1 MIDLK
6 IDLKIDL
13 IIDSIIDLIVQ
24 SLHSS
29 ARDRDLDDWLR
40 QSLLRNCVMP
50 PMPPRRR
57 KYNIDVVE
65 EEKPNS
71 KRLKNSIMSSDRY

>member
-1 MIDLK
+1 
-6 IDLKIDL
+6 
-13 IIDSIIDLIVQ
+13 
-24 SLHSS
+24 
-29 ARDRDLDDWLR
+29 
-40 QSLLRNCVMP
+40 MP

>member
-1 MIDLK
+1 MYSL
-6 IDLKIDL
+6 
-13 IIDSIIDLIVQ
+13 IDSFELFLMFSTVQ
-24 SLHSS
+24 SLQSS

-40 QSLLRNCVMP
+40 QSLLRNSSIIS

-71 KRLKNSIMSSDRY
+71 KRLKNSIMSSDRYDYQ